1 MMTTHKLGVLAL
13 SAVLL
18 ASCSTIS
25 NMNPFK
31 GDGKDEAEAA
41 EKAGRIA
48 MVSAESVLQADP
60 ELVSSAVILPDME
73 PVNAWEQA
81 GRGSAKVPGHVRAGD
96 AFDVAWTW
104 SQGAGSDTNRA
115 LSAAPVAGNGKIY
128 LIDAK
133 QVVFAIDAQ
142 TGKTVWKKE
151 LSSGSKRDKRAFG
164 GGLALKGDKLVIASG
179 FGFVSLVDANT
190 GAEVWKEE
198 MQAPMTGSPTIVDN
212 RIFIASNNNEFYA
225 MMLDDGSVEW
235 TDQAIAESARVL
247 SSPSPAG
254 IDDFIVAPY
263 SSGEVIAYLPSNG
276 RRLWSDSLTRA
287 GRFTP
292 ISAINDIASRPV
304 LRSGLVFAT
313 SQSGV
318 LAAIDGRSGSRI
330 WSLPFG
336 STQAPNVV
344 GDYLFAVGVDA
355 QLICVEAASGR
366 VVWVQQ
372 LEMFRKPEKNKG
384 RISYS
389 GPILASGKL
398 VVVSSDGRLISF
410 SPQTGEVLEEK
421 QLVRIGR
428 FGADAGF
435 FLEPIAYDGRLILLA
450 DNGTLFSIR

>member
-48 MVSAESVLQADP
+48 MVSAEFVLQADP

-115 LSAAPVAGNGKIY
+115 LAAPVAGNGKIY

-151 LSSGSKRDKRAFG
+151 LAWQQTRQASVWWWPRSEGRQAG
-164 GGLALKGDKLVIASG
+164 IASG

-190 GAEVWKEE
+190 GAEIWKEE

-254 IDDFIVAPY
+254 IDD
-263 SSGEVIAYLPSNG
+263 SSW
-276 RRLWSDSLTRA
+276 RL
-287 GRFTP
+287 TP
-292 ISAINDIASRPV
+292 PAR
-304 LRSGLVFAT
+304 
-313 SQSGV
+313 
-318 LAAIDGRSGSRI
+318 
-330 WSLPFG
+330 
-336 STQAPNVV
+336 
-344 GDYLFAVGVDA
+344 
-355 QLICVEAASGR
+355 
-366 VVWVQQ
+366 
-372 LEMFRKPEKNKG
+372 
-384 RISYS
+384 
-389 GPILASGKL
+389 
-398 VVVSSDGRLISF
+398 
-410 SPQTGEVLEEK
+410 
-421 QLVRIGR
+421 
-428 FGADAGF
+428 
-435 FLEPIAYDGRLILLA
+435 
-450 DNGTLFSIR
+450 